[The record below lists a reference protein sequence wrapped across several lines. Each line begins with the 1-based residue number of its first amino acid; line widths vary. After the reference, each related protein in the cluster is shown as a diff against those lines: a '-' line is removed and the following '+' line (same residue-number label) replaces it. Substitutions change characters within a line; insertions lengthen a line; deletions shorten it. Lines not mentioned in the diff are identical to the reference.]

1 MEIII
6 IIITGLSAAI
16 FAWGCIMLGARNRV
30 LMEELRSLEEQSHIE
45 GQEYFKAMREAH
57 AKIQSLE
64 ETGRVPVGQIWEERS
79 AKDYGG

>member
-1 MEIII
+1 MEILI

-64 ETGRVPVGQIWEERS
+64 RAQEMQRLNISKEKT